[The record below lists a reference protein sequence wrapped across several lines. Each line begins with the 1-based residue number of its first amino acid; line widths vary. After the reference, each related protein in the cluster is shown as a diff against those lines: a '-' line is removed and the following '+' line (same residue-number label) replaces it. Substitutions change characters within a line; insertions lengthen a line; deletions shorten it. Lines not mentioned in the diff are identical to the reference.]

1 MAHFGSIFPIL
12 EAKIFFLENPALSCT
27 TSYGFLTPCQNFE
40 KVNDTIQKCPDRW
53 KDGLKDGQ
61 QDRQTLFYRT
71 LPAIAGGGLIKKFIG
86 HKNIINTYRKQGYNS
101 VICGYFC
108 IGFTDFMLWGKSQ
121 LDFTNSFSPIEYKS
135 NNKIILKY
143 FQ

>member
-1 MAHFGSIFPIL
+1 MGPFSQFWRQKFFSWKIQICHAQLHMGFWHH
-12 EAKIFFLENPALSCT
+12 AKILKKLMIQFKNAQTDERTGWRMDNRTDRTYFIGPFQLS
-27 TSYGFLTPCQNFE
+27 L
-40 KVNDTIQKCPDRW
+40 
-53 KDGLKDGQ
+53 
-61 QDRQTLFYRT
+61 
-71 LPAIAGGGLIKKFIG
+71 GGLIKKFIG